1 MKAIMRDEQE
11 MKDSGIEWIG
21 NIPNSWHIMKISWL
35 FELIGSGTTPK
46 STRDEYYNGTI
57 NWLQSGDINGGYVNF
72 TEKKISKYICDNNTA
87 LTIYAPPFIVIAMY
101 GASIG
106 NISIVNI
113 EACTNQ
119 ACCVLSCPNE
129 IMNLNYL
136 FYQLKSAKD
145 EMLLSSRGGTQ
156 PNISQAIIR
165 QMRVAVPSYKE
176 QQYIANY
183 LDDRCSKIDTIIAE
197 AKSSIE
203 EYKELK
209 QAVIYEAV
217 TKGLDKNV
225 EMKDSGIEWEK
236 KVASGWSYARI
247 KYNYYLKG
255 RIGWQGL
262 KSDEFIDEGPY
273 LVTGTDFQDG
283 KVNWEKCYHITEE
296 RYNEAPEIHIQN
308 GDLLITKDGTI
319 GKTAFID
326 DAPEKASLNSHLLI
340 MRPLNKQYN
349 NRFLYW
355 LINSAVFEKYYL
367 ATQTGTIMASLSQEK
382 ISNFSFYMPDFETQ
396 QLIVNY
402 LDDRCSEIDTIIAT
416 KQSLIEDL
424 ESYKKSLIYE
434 VVTGKRKVVE

>member
-1 MKAIMRDEQE
+1 MKAIMRDAAEL
-11 MKDSGIEWIG
+11 KDSGIEWIG
-21 NIPNSWHIMKISWL
+21 NIPSSWHIMKISRL

-72 TEKKISKYICDNNTA
+72 TDKKISKDICENNTA

-119 ACCVLSCPNE
+119 ACCVLSFPNE

-183 LDDRCSKIDTIIAE
+183 LDDRCSKIDAIIAE
-197 AKSSIE
+197 AKASIE

-209 QAVIYEAV
+209 QTVIYEAV

-225 EMKDSGIEWEK
+225 EMKDSGNIWYGLIPKHWELH
-236 KVASGWSYARI
+236 KVCWDYSVELGKMLDQKRISGKNLR
-247 KYNYYLKG
+247 
-255 RIGWQGL
+255 
-262 KSDEFIDEGPY
+262 PY
-273 LVTGTDFQDG
+273 LRNADVKWDNINFEDLPEMDFGED
-283 KVNWEKCYHITEE
+283 ELE
-296 RYNEAPEIHIQN
+296 RYNVQP
-308 GDLLITKDGTI
+308 GDLMICEGGEI
-319 GKTAFID
+319 GKCNIVPQD
-326 DAPEKASLNSHLLI
+326 CPKGIYYQKALHRVRAYKSSVSKYLRYLI
-340 MRPLNKQYN
+340 M
-349 NRFLYW
+349 FLSKSGY
-355 LINSAVFEKYYL
+355 INDSAQKATIFHLPAEKL
-367 ATQTGTIMASLSQEK
+367 KALRIPTPSVKEQTDIAT
-382 ISNFSFYMPDFETQ
+382 
-396 QLIVNY
+396 Y
-402 LDDRCSEIDTIIAT
+402 LDARTSDIDNLLKLPTPI
-416 KQSLIEDL
+416 
-424 ESYKKSLIYE
+424 
-434 VVTGKRKVVE
+434 TGVDP